1 MMKTSIRALLKR
13 LIARLRLYPL
23 AALLYGGWRR
33 LVQPHTQGA
42 LVAIW
47 HGQELLL
54 VETSYRRS
62 WSLPGGGIERGETAR
77 QAAVRELAEEV
88 GLRVRAEQLL
98 EPWQICERGPG
109 GLNTVTIFTLPL
121 RTRPALEVDGLEIV
135 ASHWLSREQ
144 ALAQELPGHV
154 RAYLLPGRSIRPGS
168 SSKLV
173 EDGTC

>member
-1 MMKTSIRALLKR
+1 MKASIRALLKR

-23 AALLYGGWRR
+23 AALVYEGWRR
-33 LVQPHTQGA
+33 LVRPHTHGA

-47 HGQELLL
+47 QGQELLL

-88 GLRVRAEQLL
+88 GLPVRAEQLL

-121 RTRPALEVDGLEIV
+121 RTRPALELDGLEIV

-144 ALAQELPGHV
+144 ALARELPGHV
-154 RAYLLPGRSIRPGS
+154 RAYLLCDGRSIRPVS
-168 SSKLV
+168 S
-173 EDGTC
+173 